1 MIKQTIGY
9 RRTATS
15 FIVCFIIYPSIMKTM
30 FDMLNCHE
38 VQGVLYLVNSMNDVW
53 YEGTHMILV
62 LTVVLP
68 TILLF
73 GLGTPLASYFSLK
86 SIKNKLDDEDNKTC
100 YGFLYSGYRIKY
112 YYWESVTMIRKVV
125 FVFILTY
132 YSTRGR
138 VYQILIVLFIQ
149 AVWIII
155 QVNSNPY
162 LDRRY
167 NRIESIS
174 FATCLFT
181 VYAGYYFS
189 VGEAALESFPKYSV
203 NQSGQLATYKI
214 VLIVLVILFQ
224 CLFFILIIYQFHI
237 ELRNYVMKKF
247 PEYYQKIYNW
257 NNPNK

>member
-1 MIKQTIGY
+1 
-9 RRTATS
+9 
-15 FIVCFIIYPSIMKTM
+15 
-30 FDMLNCHE
+30 
-38 VQGVLYLVNSMNDVW
+38 
-53 YEGTHMILV
+53 
-62 LTVVLP
+62 
-68 TILLF
+68 
-73 GLGTPLASYFSLK
+73 
-86 SIKNKLDDEDNKTC
+86 
-100 YGFLYSGYRIKY
+100 
-112 YYWESVTMIRKVV
+112 MIRKVV

-189 VGEAALESFPKYSV
+189 VGDAALESFPKYSV

-224 CLFFILIIYQFHI
+224 CLFFILIICQFHI